1 MVISCFSD
9 VVRFMESFTNLEKQ
23 TTHYTTRTYRL
34 DRMHSLLAYLG
45 HPELSF
51 KKIHLAG
58 SKGKGSTASYLA
70 SALTALG
77 YKTGLYLSPHLV
89 DYRERFSLSGT
100 FFNDDLLVQTG
111 IELQEQLN
119 GFHFSDQWGETD
131 PTTFELYTAYAYLLF
146 KNSGCEWA
154 VIETGLGGRLDATNT
169 IVPEACVLCPIEL
182 EHTKILGD
190 TIEKIAAEKS
200 KIIKAGVPVF
210 IGFEEDAAMSV
221 FLAEAQAQKSET
233 HLLCDAIESLSSKTT
248 TEGELVQYAWKD
260 GRKEQLLLSMRGSV
274 QAQNSALAL
283 LVLRTLGLYS
293 EKVLPAIEKNQIPGR
308 FQQLSVSPC
317 LYVDG
322 AHTTHSL
329 QALLQSFKSLHGS
342 SDKNTIIYGAL
353 EDKDHRH
360 MANLVLDHFQQII
373 ISRPGTY
380 KKSDITGMF
389 ALFNTLAEQRSH
401 SYRILLIEDNME
413 ALKAAY
419 KMTAD
424 TDAILVCGSFYL
436 AGGVKAAFEQI
447 RSAYESQL
455 A

>member
-1 MVISCFSD
+1 MAISNFDD

-45 HPELSF
+45 NPELAF

-70 SALTALG
+70 GALTSLG

-89 DYRERFSLSGT
+89 DYRERFTLSGT
-100 FFNDDLLVQTG
+100 FFSEELLVSTGRQLQT
-111 IELQEQLN
+111 QLE
-119 GFHFSDQWGETD
+119 GFHFLDQWGETH
-131 PTTFELYTAYAYLLF
+131 PTTFELYTAYAYMLF

-169 IVPEACVLCPIEL
+169 IIPQACVLCPIEL

-210 IGFEEDAAMSV
+210 IGFEEESAMSV
-221 FLAEAQAQKSET
+221 FLAEAEQQQSPV
-233 HLLCDAIESLSSKTT
+233 HLLADALASVTSRTT
-248 TEGELVQYAWKD
+248 KEGELVHYRWRE
-260 GRKEQLLLSMRGSV
+260 GREEQLLLSMRGSV
-274 QAQNSALAL
+274 QAHNCALAL
-283 LVLRTLGLYS
+283 LLLRTMGLYS
-293 EKVLPAIEKNQIPGR
+293 EKVVQAMEKNQIPGR
-308 FQQLSVSPC
+308 FQQLASSPC

-322 AHTTHSL
+322 AHTTKSL
-329 QALLQSFKSLHGS
+329 QALLDSFTSLHGAS
-342 SDKNTIIYGAL
+342 AKHTIIYGAL
-353 EDKDHRH
+353 EDKDHQH

-380 KKSDITGMF
+380 KKSNIAGLYT
-389 ALFNTLAEQRSH
+389 LFTDLASERTQ
-401 SYRILLIEDNME
+401 SYQILLLEDNMQ
-413 ALKAAY
+413 ALKTAY
-419 KMTAD
+419 SMTAD

-436 AGGVKAAFEQI
+436 AGGIKAAFEQI